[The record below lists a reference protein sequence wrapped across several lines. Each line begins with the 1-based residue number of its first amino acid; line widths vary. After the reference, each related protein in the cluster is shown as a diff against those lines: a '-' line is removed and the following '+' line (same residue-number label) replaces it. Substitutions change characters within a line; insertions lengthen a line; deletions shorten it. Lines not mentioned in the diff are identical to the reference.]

1 MVSASGFCHP
11 SYVVD
16 VVVVT
21 FDGDVVFE
29 ACCFLDDVFSNEWVV
44 ECGIESG
51 D

>member
-1 MVSASGFCHP
+1 MSASGFCNP
-11 SYVVD
+11 SDVVD

-21 FDGDVVFE
+21 FDGDVVLE
-29 ACCFLDDVFSNEWVV
+29 TSCFLDDVFPDEWVV